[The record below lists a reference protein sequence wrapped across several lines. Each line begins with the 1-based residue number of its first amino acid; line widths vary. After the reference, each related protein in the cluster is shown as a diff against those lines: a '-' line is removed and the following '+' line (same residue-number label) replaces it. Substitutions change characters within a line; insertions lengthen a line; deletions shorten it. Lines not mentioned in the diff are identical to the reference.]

1 MKVNIGDELEF
12 EVFRLDSDT
21 AGVFFIRGK
30 LDWRL
35 EAEALHRMKEI
46 SEEQNANLPDNEV
59 QNGSEVAE
67 EAVVGETSI
76 LPEASPKRIG
86 KRLFEETLSQNE
98 CIENQEDTNLSLE
111 EAPKKRRKKHRHLEV
126 LPQDH
131 SVEAM
136 EISSIHQDSL
146 RNTDN
151 DVAVDSSVGGLDDM
165 LVVPSSQERKAK
177 KSKKKKRKDH
187 LDHESSVNS
196 IITEESSIMGDS
208 MLEGLGTELGTTKKK
223 HKKHKNASMIL
234 DEDPTAASASSLET
248 PTDNFR
254 IQQKTSK
261 KKRHKHHPDLESSVN
276 IVTDE
281 SSITGASMLEGLG
294 TQPATTEKKH
304 KKHKNT
310 SMILAED
317 PTAAPFSSL
326 SPTPNFIIQQETS
339 KKKRHKHHPDLEGSV
354 HNGMMEESSITG
366 DSTLEGLWTEPGTT
380 EKKRRKKHKNTSMIL

>member
-223 HKKHKNASMIL
+223 HKKHKNTSMIL
-234 DEDPTAASASSLET
+234 DEDPIAGAAS
-248 PTDNFR
+248 F
-254 IQQKTSK
+254 
-261 KKRHKHHPDLESSVN
+261 
-276 IVTDE
+276 
-281 SSITGASMLEGLG
+281 LG
-294 TQPATTEKKH
+294 TPA
-304 KKHKNT
+304 KNV
-310 SMILAED
+310 
-317 PTAAPFSSL
+317 
-326 SPTPNFIIQQETS
+326 IQQETS
-339 KKKRHKHHPDLEGSV
+339 KKKRHKHHPDLESSV